1 MSVVNQTIVTEF
13 ILLAFG
19 DLHQF
24 RILLFIF
31 VLLIYMTCVS
41 GNVIIYLLIKLD
53 ASLHTPMYYFI
64 SVFVILEIIFVSTF
78 VPKLLDILIAGGNRI
93 SFAACFLQLF
103 CAVAVGEAEC
113 FLLTVMAFDRH
124 LAITNPLH
132 YFGIMS
138 QACTKLALFPWISS
152 IVSSSILTISTASL
166 EYCGP
171 NKINHFFCELAPLQ
185 KLSCSDSYA
194 SSMATSVAGVVGLL
208 VPFSVIIGFY
218 IHIIIKVLAIK
229 TECGKQK
236 AFSTCSSHL
245 IVSGLFFCT
254 AMTVYINPSNRHYD
268 KYMAFIYLVIV
279 PVLNPFIYTLRNK
292 DVKNAFIKLLGKKQK
307 Q

>member
-1 MSVVNQTIVTEF
+1 MSGINQTIVTEF

-24 RILLFIF
+24 RILLFMAALF
-31 VLLIYMTCVS
+31 IYMTCVS

-64 SVFVILEIIFVSTF
+64 SVFAILEIIFVSTI

-93 SFAACFLQLF
+93 SFAPCFLQLF
-103 CAVAVGEAEC
+103 CAVITGEAEC

-124 LAITNPLH
+124 LAITNPLN
-132 YFGIMS
+132 YLRIMS
-138 QACTKLALFPWISS
+138 QACTKLALFPWITG
-152 IVSSSILTISTASL
+152 IVSSSILTIFTASL

-171 NKINHFFCELAPLQ
+171 NIINHFFCELAPLQ
-185 KLSCSDSYA
+185 KLPCSDSHV
-194 SSMATSVAGVVGLL
+194 SSMATSVVGIIGILL
-208 VPFSVIIGFY
+208 PFIVIVGFY
-218 IHIIIKVLAIK
+218 IHVIIKVLAIK

-254 AMTVYINPSNRHYD
+254 AMAVYVKPSDRHHD
-268 KYMAFIYLVIV
+268 KYLAFIYTVII

-292 DVKNAFIKLLGKKQK
+292 DVKSAFIKL
-307 Q
+307 